1 METRTSILTNLVM
14 FLINMFVFYLNK
26 SQKHQEKTSTGYLRG
41 IFQHVRSFK
50 YKVRGGKIVKNF
62 NNFFLDST
70 RALKAPK
77 SSSKEQFTTLNYSLF
92 YHLKIF
98 EILTQHYKNSLICIN
113 MLQQCQYHS
122 MPSRRKHSCHT
133 HQDQYERI

>member
-14 FLINMFVFYLNK
+14 FLINMFVFYVIN

-92 YHLKIF
+92 YHLKI
-98 EILTQHYKNSLICIN
+98 LIQTYN
-113 MLQQCQYHS
+113 LSGSYQ
-122 MPSRRKHSCHT
+122 
-133 HQDQYERI
+133 